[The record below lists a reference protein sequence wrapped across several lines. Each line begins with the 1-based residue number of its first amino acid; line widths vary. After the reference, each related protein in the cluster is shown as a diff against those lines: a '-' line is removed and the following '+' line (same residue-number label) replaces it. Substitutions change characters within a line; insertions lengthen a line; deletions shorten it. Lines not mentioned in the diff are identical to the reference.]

1 MMSLMID
8 LIALIDSSAMWL
20 TFLVIAVSMAFY
32 ATEWAPLE
40 VVSLGA
46 LISLM
51 ALALMAPTSGI
62 DADSLLNGFSNPAL
76 FTILALLVI
85 GQGLIQTEALSGVTE
100 KLSNLWPKYPVRVVL
115 IALIAAGAISS
126 IVNNT
131 PVVVVFMPVLAAVL
145 SKRQLSPARYMMPLS
160 YITIL
165 GGMTTVL
172 GSSTNLLAAGV
183 ARAAGVAD
191 VTFFSFAVP
200 GLAMATVGGL
210 YVLFVVPRI
219 VKDNSVGKAGIRS
232 RNTQFITEIRLS
244 ATHPLVGDHTV
255 AGMFP
260 KMTTMTVRAVRRGR
274 QDFLPPFDDIT
285 LQPGDTLILAATRDA
300 LTEALHDWHML
311 DEASTVIE
319 DQAGDTN
326 GDKGFTLCESLVPP
340 GSRLVNNGIDQAGFL
355 AQHGVL
361 ILGVE
366 RRSRMPRQPLSQIRL
381 EAGDILL
388 IAGKRHALERMR
400 GLQDLVVLE
409 WSASEIKP
417 SGLAVRAW
425 IIFALTVAAIASGMV
440 PAAIASIGGAFA
452 MIVAGCINI
461 RQAGRAIDRKI
472 VLLVGSSIAMAT
484 AMAATGG
491 ADYVAN
497 STLSLLGTE
506 SPAVVMGGLFIVV
519 AVITNFLS
527 NNATAVLFTPV
538 AIAAANKLGIP
549 ALPLIATVILGAN
562 ASFASPIGYQ
572 TNLLVMGAGHYR
584 FRDFIISGA
593 PLVILVWLVFCLV
606 APWYYGV

>member
-1 MMSLMID
+1 MID
-8 LIALIDSSAMWL
+8 LFALFDASAMWI
-20 TFLVIAVSMAFY
+20 TFSVIIIAMIFY

-46 LISLM
+46 IIALM
-51 ALALMAPTSGI
+51 ALALMAPGSTI
-62 DADSLLNGFSNPAL
+62 NPDTLLKGFSNPAL

-85 GQGLIQTEALSGVTE
+85 GQGLIQTEALAGVTE
-100 KLSNLWPKYPVRVVL
+100 KLSSLWTRYPVRVVL
-115 IALIAAGAISS
+115 VSLVAAGAISS

-131 PVVVVFMPVLAAVL
+131 PVVVVFIPVLASVL
-145 SKRQLSPARYMMPLS
+145 SKRKLPAARYMMPLS

-183 ARAAGVAD
+183 AREAGID
-191 VTFFSFAVP
+191 EVTFFSFAVP
-200 GLAMATVGGL
+200 GLAMAAVGGI

-219 VKDNSVGKAGIRS
+219 LRDRSTASTDKRS
-232 RNTQFITEIRLS
+232 RNTQFITEIQLS
-244 ATHPLVGDHTV
+244 ATHPLIGESTI

-274 QDFLPPFDDIT
+274 HDFLPPFDDIT
-285 LQPGDTLILAATRDA
+285 LQTGDTLILAATREA
-300 LTEALHDWHML
+300 LTEALFDWHML
-311 DEASTVIE
+311 DETAEVADNPLENS
-319 DQAGDTN
+319 DD
-326 GDKGFTLCESLVPP
+326 DKSFTLCESFVPP
-340 GSRLVNNGIDQAGFL
+340 SSRLVNNGIDQAGFL

-381 EAGDILL
+381 ESGDVLL
-388 IAGKRHALERMR
+388 IAGKRRALERMR

-409 WSASEIKP
+409 WSASEVKP
-417 SGLAVRAW
+417 SGLARRAW
-425 IIFALTVAAIASGMV
+425 IIFLLSVAAIATGLV
-440 PAAIASIGGAFA
+440 PAVAASITGAFA
-452 MIVAGCINI
+452 MIVAGCLNV

-472 VLLVGSSIAMAT
+472 ILLVGSSIAMAT
-484 AMAATGG
+484 AMSATGG
-491 ADYVAN
+491 ANFVAN
-497 STLSLLGTE
+497 ATLSVLGTE
-506 SPAVVMGGLFIVV
+506 SPILFMGGLFLVV
-519 AVITNFLS
+519 ALFTNLLS

-538 AIAAANKLGIP
+538 AIAAAEPLGIA

-562 ASFASPIGYQ
+562 ASFASPLGYQ

-584 FRDFIISGA
+584 FKDFLVAGL